1 MYRIPLPEKAMLLMV
16 TRLLG
21 KVIDFRFVVFEKA
34 CCASS
39 ARFELGANVTE
50 VSAEDSQK
58 AP

>member
-16 TRLLG
+16 ARLLG

-34 CCASS
+34 CCSSS
-39 ARFELGANVTE
+39 ARFELGAKVTE